1 MPNYQPQVT
10 YNVPVVQPVQ
20 FHEVQR
26 PDINVQPIDL
36 GGFFK
41 GLAISAASKEK
52 EDADNRYNE
61 GLNKYAIRLNQIAE
75 GQRQGVYKQSDAERL
90 TRQLDDEYLAGGWK
104 AADLYKVRDHFDG
117 GVRKLEEAHQKKLME
132 ADTDF
137 RLKQVD
143 SFREMYPAYRNK
155 DRDVIEGKLDELSK
169 MEQDFQYYTNML
181 NAGATEKEVQYAAA
195 KRGDT
200 ATDLARANTMLQL
213 EQMIAD
219 PSFNPS
225 QMTQATYDAM
235 RQNLALNLQNRGMNY
250 ADSTAAADRALENL
264 NVRQYVNDIKM
275 DADNNTDFMKKMN
288 DNMTES
294 GRSQLLSL
302 PNMPLLVNIKNT
314 ALMDSI
320 VTKAGN
326 PVEKLGEQISQASEN
341 PDVFRSGYRTVGAA
355 SVNDS
360 EVFSQIY
367 SANVKDRIYP
377 VRKLAQQA
385 LVTSKTLADT
395 VRNPFDLSGV
405 DLDTNNTNNTKA
417 LALLKSPDAEA
428 QRAKAATFN
437 DPILKSTYEATDAN
451 IAKLEGNQIAYDLLK
466 SGNNPRNLLNSL
478 QASRMRIDDEG
489 YLRMTEGTDGV
500 LQSLGDLLA
509 SNETGN
515 EVNTLN
521 KALEKYTPEQRKA
534 LLNLASNGEIKPL
547 AAGEAVWDT
556 TTKSL
561 KERAAEAANKG
572 GQYLM
577 ELLSFSGSNEETTP
591 AFSQGVL
598 DAAGNLGIDD
608 IPLEYSTSVSNT
620 STIGGASLVPQENM
634 SARALRQY
642 ADRLEA
648 SVESVKSTGAKT
660 EKGKL
665 ENDRKLIEAARAK
678 ADELEGIVR
687 VTSKVSNRS
696 TIGGAS
702 FAEDLTQA
710 RAAQEA
716 LSDVSN
722 DEGNAASV
730 DYRTEEDINKVI
742 ERIEKQQ
749 EALRK
754 VNKDGSEEYQKLST
768 IKARLYNALGEGDD

>member
-1 MPNYQPQVT
+1 MPNYQPQVN

-41 GLAISAASKEK
+41 GLAISAAAKEK
-52 EDADNRYNE
+52 EDADNKYNE

-90 TRQLDDEYLAGGWK
+90 IRQLDDEYLAGGWK

-143 SFREMYPAYRNK
+143 NFREMYPAYRNK
-155 DRDVIEGKLDELSK
+155 DRDIIEGKLDELSK
-169 MEQDFQYYTNML
+169 MEQDFKYYTNML
-181 NAGATEKEVQYAAA
+181 NAGATEKEIQYAAA

-235 RQNLALNLQNRGMNY
+235 RQNLALNLQNRGMSY
-250 ADSTAAADRALENL
+250 AEATAAADRALENL
-264 NVRQYVNDIKM
+264 NVRQYVEDIKR

-302 PNMPLLVNIKNT
+302 PNMPLLVNIRNT

-395 VRNPFDLSGV
+395 VRNPFDLSGA
-405 DLDTNNTNNTKA
+405 DLDTNNTNNTRA

-451 IAKLEGNQIAYDLLK
+451 ITKLEGNQIAYDLLK

-478 QASRMRIDDEG
+478 QASRMRVDDEG
-489 YLRMTEGTDGV
+489 YLRMTESTDGV
-500 LQSLGDLLA
+500 LQSLGYLLA

-515 EVNTLN
+515 EVNALN

-534 LLNLASNGEIKPL
+534 LWNLASNGEIKPL

-561 KERAAEAANKG
+561 KERAAEAANRG

-577 ELLSFSGSNEETTP
+577 ELLSFSGSNEVDE
-591 AFSQGVL
+591 
-598 DAAGNLGIDD
+598 
-608 IPLEYSTSVSNT
+608 IPLEYSTKVSNT
-620 STIGGASLVPQENM
+620 STIGGAWAGNS
-634 SARALRQY
+634 SAQALRQY

-648 SVESVKSTGAKT
+648 SIASVKNTGAKT

-678 ADELEGIVR
+678 ADELEGVTTI
-687 VTSKVSNRS
+687 TSKVSNRS

-702 FAEDLTQA
+702 IVKDPYA
-710 RAAQEA
+710 
-716 LSDVSN
+716 
-722 DEGNAASV
+722 EGNPS
-730 DYRTEEDINKVI
+730 KVTVKVE
-742 ERIEKQQ
+742 ERINNRLEEIEKTQKQ
-749 EALRK
+749 LINAGL
-754 VNKDGSEEYQKLST
+754 DDSEEFQQLST
-768 IKARLYNALGEGDD
+768 EKARLYRLLGEDEE

>member
-1 MPNYQPQVT
+1 MPNYQPQVN

-41 GLAISAASKEK
+41 GLAISAAAKEK

-104 AADLYKVRDHFDG
+104 AADLYKIRDHFDG

-143 SFREMYPAYRNK
+143 NFREMYPAYRNK

-181 NAGATEKEVQYAAA
+181 NAGATEKEIQYAAA

-235 RQNLALNLQNRGMNY
+235 RQNLALNLQNKGMNY

-288 DNMTES
+288 DNMTEA

-395 VRNPFDLSGV
+395 VRNPFDLSGA
-405 DLDTNNTNNTKA
+405 DLDINNTNNTKA

-478 QASRMRIDDEG
+478 QASRMRVDDEG

-598 DAAGNLGIDD
+598 NAAGNLGIED
-608 IPLEYSTSVSNT
+608 IPLEYSTSISDT

-634 SARALRQY
+634 SAQALRQY

-648 SVESVKSTGAKT
+648 SITSVERTGAKT

-665 ENDRKLIEAARAK
+665 ENDRKLVEAARAK

-702 FAEDLTQA
+702 L
-710 RAAQEA
+710 
-716 LSDVSN
+716 VN
-722 DEGNAASV
+722 DPYAEGNPS
-730 DYRTEEDINKVI
+730 KVTTKVE
-742 ERIEKQQ
+742 ERINRRLEEIEKTQKQ
-749 EALRK
+749 LINAGLD
-754 VNKDGSEEYQKLST
+754 NSEEFQQLST
-768 IKARLYNALGEGDD
+768 EKARLYKLLGEDEE

>member
-1 MPNYQPQVT
+1 M
-10 YNVPVVQPVQ
+10 
-20 FHEVQR
+20 H
-26 PDINVQPIDL
+26 
-36 GGFFK
+36 
-41 GLAISAASKEK
+41 
-52 EDADNRYNE
+52 
-61 GLNKYAIRLNQIAE
+61 
-75 GQRQGVYKQSDAERL
+75 
-90 TRQLDDEYLAGGWK
+90 
-104 AADLYKVRDHFDG
+104 
-117 GVRKLEEAHQKKLME
+117 
-132 ADTDF
+132 
-137 RLKQVD
+137 
-143 SFREMYPAYRNK
+143 
-155 DRDVIEGKLDELSK
+155 SK

-181 NAGATEKEVQYAAA
+181 NAGATEKEIQYAAA

-219 PSFNPS
+219 PAFNPS
-225 QMTQATYDAM
+225 QMTQSTYDAM
-235 RQNLALNLQNRGMNY
+235 RHNLALNLQNRGMSY
-250 ADSTAAADRALENL
+250 AEATAAADRALENL
-264 NVRQYVNDIKM
+264 NVRQYVEDIKR

-395 VRNPFDLSGV
+395 VRNPFDLSGA

-437 DPILKSTYEATDAN
+437 DPILRSTYEATDAN
-451 IAKLEGNQIAYDLLK
+451 ITKLEGNQIAYDLLK
-466 SGNNPRNLLNSL
+466 SGNNPRSLLNSL
-478 QASRMRIDDEG
+478 QASRMRVDDEG

-515 EVNTLN
+515 EVNALN

-534 LLNLASNGEIKPL
+534 LWNLASNGEIKPL

-556 TTKSL
+556 TDKSL

-577 ELLSFSGSNEETTP
+577 ELLSFSNSDNNTTP

-598 DAAGNLGIDD
+598 DAARNLGIAD
-608 IPLEYSTSVSNT
+608 IPLEQSTSISDT

-665 ENDRKLIEAARAK
+665 ETDMKLINKARAM
-678 ADELEGIVR
+678 ADKLEGVTTI
-687 VTSKVSNRS
+687 TSKVSNKT

-702 FAEDLTQA
+702 IVNDDREMAIAPEANDLVTFDENSTRFTDEENRKDFNRWFADKLENG
-710 RAAQEA
+710 EI
-716 LSDVSN
+716 SP
-722 DEGNAASV
+722 
-730 DYRTEEDINKVI
+730 EE
-742 ERIEKQQ
+742 
-749 EALRK
+749 
-754 VNKDGSEEYQKLST
+754 
-768 IKARLYNALGEGDD
+768 